1 MDRNKGIWGIIAC
14 IFIVGLAVTF
24 TTSKYITHQEETG
37 QMETTAA
44 AAAETEAVMEAASAV
59 PSPAAAPG
67 EQGKA
72 AAAGSMAGAP
82 ASVSSVSAGSGFED
96 ATPPGPGASGTQFE
110 DVQISE
116 DATGAAAPQEDT
128 AEEKNSS
135 MLVEISP
142 LEGPSATKA
151 AGAQTG
157 LREYY
162 LTRLDDLAAQIQKMR
177 AEETDS
183 STYSLKSAAE
193 NELKLWDNELNTIY
207 SVILKQMNEEE
218 SKKLVE
224 EERAWMKERDSL
236 AADASQRYSGGT
248 IESLEY
254 TASLA
259 GSTKA
264 RAYELVDKY
273 FH

>member
-44 AAAETEAVMEAASAV
+44 AAAETEAVMEAAPAV
-59 PSPAAAPG
+59 PSPAADS
-67 EQGKA
+67 
-72 AAAGSMAGAP
+72 GSMAGAS
-82 ASVSSVSAGSGFED
+82 ASVSSVSAGSGSAAAD
-96 ATPPGPGASGTQFE
+96 LKSKGATPPGPGAAGTQSE
-110 DVQISE
+110 AVQISE
-116 DATGAAAPQEDT
+116 DATGTAAPQEDT
-128 AEEKNSS
+128 AEENTSS